1 MCSSIRSYQFL
12 NASDDVAYDF
22 KVQDPTHAV
31 SSALPKEARTEEGPI
46 ATQVSLPI
54 SIQGP
59 QTPTL
64 LQLHKLMRKP
74 RLGKRQNR
82 GEAAM
87 LEILKPYISTDSC
100 VKKNEFFKTRKVIKK
115 MAPDTPLS
123 KKPRQRKSQV
133 QLVDYSG
140 EAAAAWRDLR
150 EKFRLDKSCPAS
162 SPTTID
168 VVHGKSTCPSTA
180 WDRKITEMTE
190 TRGMRETHMNE
201 ACEKCKVLW
210 QSSSLDED
218 LCLSTFTS
226 DDANESV
233 ETLCPCLDHATDACE
248 REFSRLSLDSE
259 EDLSA
264 ISIHSKL
271 LELQVQSSLLSEAVS
286 LDEQVLTLCKSTPE
300 LSPPLQICTHDS
312 NSESCDLL
320 NPGEDPPSTP
330 RGNVTN
336 FPERQN
342 YMDSPPAS
350 PASPRSCLIQEDSST
365 SSGSGLNVQEG
376 STKEPCQRPAKL
388 VRRCL
393 LSDFNSMKALVVST
407 PIPAA
412 IDATCKSLILEHP
425 VPFLKM
431 NELQQEQCD
440 SALVEE
446 DKFKEKRA
454 NLVKAMTRNITED
467 DSPEMALHSTDLVL
481 NVTDKDYNIPKN
493 DRDSP
498 ELQIVTYK
506 GEERKMVMY
515 QEPVKWRRRVR
526 YKPKV
531 SLDSDTVKMFK
542 RLMIKGGAVDD
553 DQQDE
558 ASWEKSRQEWRIRA
572 HHFISIMRDVQGK
585 ER

>member
-1 MCSSIRSYQFL
+1 M

-22 KVQDPTHAV
+22 KVQDPTHAD
-31 SSALPKEARTEEGPI
+31 SSALLKKARTEEGPI

-59 QTPTL
+59 QSPTL

-87 LEILKPYISTDSC
+87 LEILRPYISTDSS
-100 VKKNEFFKTRKVIKK
+100 VKKNEFFKTRKVMKE

-123 KKPRQRKSQV
+123 KKPPRRKLPAQR
-133 QLVDYSG
+133 VDFSG

-168 VVHGKSTCPSTA
+168 VVHGKPTRPSTA
-180 WDRKITEMTE
+180 WDRKIMEMTE

-201 ACEKCKVLW
+201 ACEICKVLW
-210 QSSSLDED
+210 QFSSLDED

-259 EDLSA
+259 VDLSA
-264 ISIHSKL
+264 ISIHSKQF
-271 LELQVQSSLLSEAVS
+271 ELQVQSSFFSEADS
-286 LDEQVLTLCKSTPE
+286 LDEQVLTRCKSTPD

-312 NSESCDLL
+312 NSEKTAELCDLL
-320 NPGEDPPSTP
+320 NPAEDSLSTP

-336 FPERQN
+336 FPESEN
-342 YMDSPPAS
+342 SMVSPPASPVS
-350 PASPRSCLIQEDSST
+350 PASPRSCLFQGDSST
-365 SSGSGLNVQEG
+365 SSGSGLNVQGG
-376 STKEPCQRPAKL
+376 STKEPCRRPAKL

-393 LSDFNSMKALVVST
+393 LSDFNPMKALAVST

-446 DKFKEKRA
+446 DKYMKRA
-454 NLVKAMTRNITED
+454 NLVKAMTRKITED
-467 DSPEMALHSTDLVL
+467 DSPEMAVHSTDLAL
-481 NVTDKDYNIPKN
+481 NVTDKDYNIPKI

-572 HHFISIMRDVQGK
+572 HHFISIMRHVQGK
-585 ER
+585 GR